1 MNYLVHLFTET
12 GFPIHAILFI
22 FCCGFLY
29 DMLKED

>member
-12 GFPIHAILFI
+12 GFPIHVILSI

-29 DMLKED
+29 DMLRED